1 MSLSYRIIPVVCWML
16 FSFSLV
22 WAKGKIA
29 QSYTI
34 QMDVDSVHSPRPKKQ
49 YGFRLYTQLPIIK
62 AFRTRNSFSGKS
74 KGAHRKRKGKA
85 ALPVL

>member
-1 MSLSYRIIPVVCWML
+1 MSLSYRIIPVVCCML

-34 QMDVDSVHSPRPKKQ
+34 QMDVDNVHSPRPKMP
-49 YGFRLYTQLPIIK
+49 YGFRSYTQLPVAK
-62 AFRTRNSFSGKS
+62 AFQTHNSISLKS
-74 KGAHRKRKGKA
+74 KSSHRKGKGKVA
-85 ALPVL
+85 MPVL

>member
-34 QMDVDSVHSPRPKKQ
+34 QMDVDSVHSPRQKKQ
-49 YGFRLYTQLPIIK
+49 YGFRFYTQLPVTK
-62 AFRTRNSFSGKS
+62 AFQTRNSFSSKS
-74 KGAHRKRKGKA
+74 KGAHRKRKGIV
-85 ALPVL
+85 ALPTL